1 MENATILMYLKSRKN
16 AKGES
21 PIYLRV
27 TVDGKRVEKSLNRSI
42 DSNRW
47 DKNKNRGKGTTEKIR
62 ILNQYL
68 NSVEHE
74 IYMAKQELIN
84 NNKRIT
90 IETLMNKY
98 LGVDNKKYTLIEVIE
113 FENGRIKELI
123 EHSTYKKYI
132 TFLNHVKNYIN
143 HQYKTTD
150 IDINDIDYEFVSNF
164 DFYLR
169 AKKNIG
175 NNSAIRIV
183 KMLQKVY
190 KTTIDKGWTN
200 KDPFTNYKK
209 TKVVKDVVFLTKD
222 EIDAIYNK
230 DIDDEV
236 LDKVRD
242 AFVFSC
248 YTALAYCD
256 VQSLSENDIVT
267 GLDSYRWLKIKR
279 RKTKNVCDIPL
290 LPVAEEIIEK
300 YKNHPSVIVS
310 GKLLPVMSNQKMN
323 LYLKA
328 VKNICGIKKNLHFHM
343 ARHSFGSSIA
353 AANKLPIEAIMKIM
367 GHKTI
372 AQARHYAKISTAMIL
387 DDVAALRARLAE
399 PKKDSRDGV
408 MDYTKSEA
416 V

>member
-1 MENATILMYLKSRKN
+1 MENVTILMYLKSRKN
-16 AKGES
+16 AKQEN
-21 PIYLRV
+21 PIYLRL
-27 TVDGKRVEKSLNRSI
+27 TVHGKRVEKSLNRSVDFKKW
-42 DSNRW
+42 DSNKQRA
-47 DKNKNRGKGTTEKIR
+47 KGNSEQIK

-68 NSVEHE
+68 NSVEHD
-74 IYMAKQELIN
+74 IYMSKQELKN
-84 NNKRIT
+84 TNKRIT
-90 IETLMNKY
+90 VETLMNKY
-98 LGVDNKKYTLIEVIE
+98 LGIDDQNHTLIEVIE
-113 FENGRIKELI
+113 FENSRIKELI

-132 TFLNHVKNYIN
+132 TFLNHVKNFIK
-143 HQYKTTD
+143 HQYKTSD

-169 AKKNIG
+169 SEKNIG

-183 KMLQKVY
+183 KMLQRVY

-209 TKVVKDVVFLTKD
+209 TKVIKDVTFLTKD
-222 EIDAIYNK
+222 EIDTIYHK

-242 AFVFSC
+242 IFIFSC

-256 VQSLSENDIVT
+256 VQSLSEDDIVR
-267 GLDSYRWLKIKR
+267 GLDGYRWLKIKR

-290 LPVAEEIIEK
+290 LPVAEKIIEK

-310 GKLLPVMSNQKMN
+310 GKLLPVLSNQKMN

-328 VKNICGIKKNLHFHM
+328 IKSICGIKKNLHFHM
-343 ARHSFGSSIA
+343 SRHSYGSSIA

-387 DDVAALRARLAE
+387 DDVAILRARLAE
-399 PKKDSRDGV
+399 PKKESKDDSD
-408 MDYTKSEA
+408 TQSEA